1 LGRFVQVMVMEVTYK
16 VVRFGTF
23 EKSGTGPCNS
33 LLSSA
38 LHITKKQTKWI
49 LKKNVIVSEG
59 FNYIIHELVQM
70 NIIT

>member
-1 LGRFVQVMVMEVTYK
+1 MVMEVTYK

-23 EKSGTGPCNS
+23 EKSGNDPCNS

-38 LHITKKQTKWI
+38 LHITKNTQSGI

-59 FNYIIHELVQM
+59 FNYIIHELVKM